1 MCPGFALFWDKRCL
15 SRRGAGR
22 GERERREGGE
32 KGRREGGE
40 EGVALFRKVRA
51 GEGSQFG
58 LVKVLMCF
66 LVKAFCPSVV
76 QLHLFLIA

>member
-1 MCPGFALFWDKRCL
+1 MPQQE
-15 SRRGAGR
+15 RRGR
-22 GERERREGGE
+22 EEQERREEGK
-32 KGRREGGE
+32 KGRKEGGE
-40 EGVALFRKVRA
+40 EGVALFHTVRA
-51 GEGSQFG
+51 GERSRFG